1 MIVLG
6 IDPGT
11 TESGWCILWKEAGK
25 VVSSGVWSNAAI
37 RHLLRHP
44 SSFTFGDLGI
54 DGTGIGLLAVE
65 MIASYGMPVG
75 REVFETVLWIG
86 RFDEAWWSRG
96 GAKLVTRSE
105 VKLAL
110 CGSPRAKDPNVRQRL
125 IDILGPQGTKRDP
138 GPTYGVKSHAWP
150 ALGVA
155 LVASG
160 REIPLS

>member
-11 TESGWCILWKEAGK
+11 TESGWCLLGETG
-25 VVSSGVWSNAAI
+25 VLENGVWHNTTMI
-37 RHLLRHP
+37 DRLREGP
-44 SSFTFGDLGI
+44 NGSTPI
-54 DGTGIGLLAVE
+54 DIDLLAVE

-75 REVFETVLWIG
+75 REVFETCLWIG
-86 RFDEAWWSRG
+86 RFVEAWESRG
-96 GAKLVTRSE
+96 GQTRLVTRSE

-125 IDILGPQGTKRDP
+125 IDILGPQGTKSSP

-160 REIPLS
+160 REIKW